1 MFKQIALISTA
12 AALAACTGESTTR
25 SSQTVISSSV
35 AVSSQAQSSSSTAA
49 VISSQS
55 SASVAPSSSSVVVV
69 SSSAVIASSS
79 VVVASSSRAPVSSSS
94 VADVNRGHH
103 VEPVVQVISGK
114 QMEKLDRGLVAVK
127 TSEGVYVSWR
137 LWGSEAKSTAFNLY
151 RNGQKIT
158 NTPISNSTNYVDRGA
173 SQNDRY
179 TVRAVNNGAEGAASK
194 EVGVW
199 AQQYHA
205 INLTPPP
212 ADRIPSGE
220 AYTYAPGDASV
231 GDVDGDGE
239 YEIILK
245 WDPSNQRDS
254 SQFGYTGKVFIDAYK
269 ISGQRLWRID
279 LGPNIRAGAHD
290 TQFLVYDFDG
300 DGKAELA
307 VRTSDGARDSA
318 GTLIGEANKDHYTS
332 GHIGTGPEYL
342 TMFNG
347 ATGVAMATTTY
358 PNTRGNLQDWGGD
371 NLGRQLN
378 RSNRFLAGVAY
389 VNGETPSM
397 IWARGYYDYGND
409 GQTKIAAVDWKNGQF
424 TTRWEFL
431 ANKRNNINRAYI
443 YQGAHSLSIADVDG
457 DGRDEV
463 VYGAATID
471 DDGNGLYSTNLC
483 HGDALHVTDI
493 DLSNAGI
500 EVFMVHESES
510 CYGDHGVEVHDGATG
525 RILYSANVTGDIGRG
540 VAADVNPDH
549 PGVEVFGSS
558 GGTLTADRKVLSGR
572 PGTNFAIW
580 WDGDL
585 LRELMSGSTI
595 DKWDHRAGS
604 NNRIYDAYAAFK
616 GVSNNGTKA
625 TPALSADILGDW
637 REEVI
642 WRTEDNT
649 KLMITTTT
657 LPTDHR
663 LYTLMH
669 DAQYRVAI
677 AWQNVGYNQP
687 PHPSFFLGHNM
698 QEAPTPDMHYA
709 GDLAQEPAE
718 PILVLQEN
726 AVGFCAV
733 TGVIESLNGGFTG
746 TGYAN
751 TDNAAGTSV
760 TWALDVPASDD
771 YTVSFRYAGVSDR
784 AATLSVNN
792 AVAANNVA
800 FTSTNTWTTWRTE
813 TLKVRLNA
821 GNNVLKLTANTANG
835 LANIDALNV
844 WHTGVLAGTCP

>member
-1 MFKQIALISTA
+1 MFKRIALVGTA
-12 AALAACTGESTTR
+12 VALAACTGEPTSS
-25 SSQTVISSSV
+25 SSQVAINSSEASSSAAPLSSSSVMVSSSV
-35 AVSSQAQSSSSTAA
+35 AASSSS
-49 VISSQS
+49 
-55 SASVAPSSSSVVVV
+55 
-69 SSSAVIASSS
+69 IA
-79 VVVASSSRAPVSSSS
+79 
-94 VADVNRGHH
+94 DIDRGNH
-103 VEPVVQVISGK
+103 VEPVTQVISGK

-127 TSEGVYVSWR
+127 TADGVYVSWR
-137 LWGSEAKSTAFNLY
+137 LWGSEPKNTGFNVY

-158 NTPISNSTNYVDRGA
+158 ATPITTKTNYIDRGA
-173 SQNDRY
+173 AQNSTY
-179 TVRAVNNGAEGAASK
+179 SVRAVNNGTEGSASK
-194 EVGVW
+194 AVGVW

-205 INLTPPP
+205 IDLTPPP

-220 AYTYAPGDASV
+220 AYSYSPGDASV

-245 WDPSNQRDS
+245 WDPSNQKDS

-269 ISGQRLWRID
+269 ISGQRLWRVD

-290 TQFLVYDFDG
+290 TQFMVYDFDG
-300 DGKAELA
+300 DGKAEMA
-307 VRTSDGARDSA
+307 VRTSDGARDSV
-318 GTLIGEANKDHYTS
+318 GTLIGEANQDHYTD

-347 ATGVAMATTTY
+347 ETGVAMATTTY
-358 PNTRGNLQDWGGD
+358 PNTRGNLQDWGG
-371 NLGRQLN
+371 NNSGRRLN

-397 IWARGYYDYGND
+397 IWARGYYDYGDD
-409 GQTKIAAVDWKNGQF
+409 GQTKIAAVDWKDGQF

-431 ANKRNNINRAYI
+431 ANKRNNINRSYI

-471 DDGNGLYSTNLC
+471 DDGTGLYSTQLC

-493 DLSNAGI
+493 DLSNPGL
-500 EVFMVHESES
+500 EVFMVHESAS

-525 RILYSANVTGDIGRG
+525 NILYSTWSSATCGTRCDVGRG

-558 GGTLTADRKVLSGR
+558 GGTLTADRQILDGR

-595 DKWDHRAGS
+595 DKWDHRAGR

-616 GVSNNGTKA
+616 GVSNNSTKA
-625 TPALSADILGDW
+625 TPSLSADILGDW

-657 LPTDHR
+657 IPSDHR
-663 LYTLMH
+663 IYTLMH
-669 DAQYRVAI
+669 DSQYRVAI
-677 AWQNVGYNQP
+677 AWQNVAYNQP
-687 PHPSFFLGHNM
+687 PHPGFFLGHNM
-698 QEAPTPDMHYA
+698 PDAPIPNMHYA
-709 GDLAQEPAE
+709 GELIEAPSE
-718 PILVLQEN
+718 PILELQEN
-726 AVGFCAV
+726 AAGFCSVA
-733 TGVIESLNGGFTG
+733 GIIENTNGGYTG
-746 TGYAN
+746 TAGYAN
-751 TDNAAGTSV
+751 SENVMGAGV
-760 TWALDVPASDD
+760 TWALNAPKTDD
-771 YTVSFRYAGVSDR
+771 YLISIRYAGATDR
-784 AATLSVNN
+784 AATVTVNN
-792 AVAANNVA
+792 TAGPNLA
-800 FTSTNTWTTWRTE
+800 FASTTTWTNWQTE
-813 TLKVRLNA
+813 TVRVRLNA
-821 GNNVLKLTANTANG
+821 GNNVVTLNAISADG
-835 LANIDALNV
+835 LANIDRLSV
-844 WHTGVLAGTCP
+844 WHTGILAGNCP